1 MQIYI
6 IPTYNCNLEC
16 NKCYSKKYKEDFP
29 NYLSWKKFIEIFNLF
44 KFNYNNF
51 AFIGGEPT
59 QWRFINESILFLHN
73 RNKKVSIFTNGI
85 IPLNVIPD
93 NLIINGNNILN
104 PKLKDTI
111 IQNLIFYKKNRG
123 KIRLRFN
130 IDRMFE
136 KENIHEAILLSKE
149 FADSVSLS
157 ILYPIDNDI
166 DYGKIILDLS
176 KRLFTEYIPVKIS
189 RATPL
194 CLFNQEQRDFLTSN
208 CKLKGKCSLPT
219 NSFVINPDGETIQPC
234 VELNLK
240 RNISDLSKTQPKKI
254 FVKDLN
260 KIKSSRHSKCNTC
273 DFSTNDEC
281 WGGCLSYPLPDTMQL
296 RTTFNPSIK

>member
-1 MQIYI
+1 MQIYV

-29 NYLSWKKFIEIFNLF
+29 NNLSWTKFIEIFNLF
-44 KFNYNNF
+44 KLKYNNF

-59 QWRFINESILFLHN
+59 KWRFINESILFLHN

-130 IDRMFE
+130 IDRMFD

-176 KRLFTEYIPVKIS
+176 KRLFSEYIPVKIS

-194 CLFNQEQRDFLTSN
+194 CLFNREQRDFLTSN

-219 NSFVINPDGETIQPC
+219 NSFVINPDGQTIQPC
-234 VELNLK
+234 VESNLK
-240 RNISDLSKTQPKKI
+240 YNISDWSKIQPKKI
-254 FVKDLN
+254 FVNDLN
-260 KIKSSRHSKCNTC
+260 KIKSIRPSECTTC
-273 DFSTNDEC
+273 GFSTRDEC
-281 WGGCLSYPLPDTMQL
+281 WGGCLSYPLPDNMQL
-296 RTTFNPSIK
+296 STTFNPSL